1 MSDIQQIL
9 NDLTNAANDIFEVVA
24 WAEDEIA
31 YSMNEHPHK
40 SDLLFGTF
48 LTLRPHFQFC
58 SEKQYRAHCH
68 ELLERVAHNEDV
80 KQPTRA
86 EMLELLSRVSAFIPF
101 HSHAGALYRLIFEE
115 VYPGVL
121 GRATD
126 DIETLNE
133 RFPGETDGLREE
145 IRHEL
150 FKITQQRTA
159 PRIDTRWRE
168 RYIENEPTQLS
179 MFGEA
184 THGS

>member
-1 MSDIQQIL
+1 MSDIRQVL
-9 NDLTNAANDIFEVVA
+9 TDLTNAANDIFGVME

-58 SEKQYRAHCH
+58 SEKLYRAHCR
-68 ELLERVAHNEDV
+68 ELLERVAHDEDV
-80 KQPTRA
+80 RQPTRA
-86 EMLELLSRVSAFIPF
+86 EMLELLSRVSGFIPF

-115 VYPGVL
+115 VFPGDFAKAMD
-121 GRATD
+121 GM
-126 DIETLNE
+126 ETLTE

-159 PRIDTRWRE
+159 PRNDTRWRE
-168 RYIENEPTQLS
+168 RYIEAEPVQLS
-179 MFGEA
+179 LFGE
-184 THGS
+184 G